1 MAFGK
6 TVSHCLKG
14 KFCSDHDRFLLV
26 AAADDL
32 EEQVGRVRVIG
43 EVADLIDREEAGPEV
58 AAEPVLE

>member
-1 MAFGK
+1 
-6 TVSHCLKG
+6 
-14 KFCSDHDRFLLV
+14 
-26 AAADDL
+26 L